1 MGGCGGGQRS
11 HNFLVTNGSDFIPP
25 FLRPG
30 APAPPHPGA
39 PGPPRTVVSLRD
51 LQHLWADRGQC
62 HPTTCP
68 PQSTNGVDP
77 PIHPHPFPLC
87 SALVYT
93 PAPAPTL
100 DASASPCADAVGGRR
115 EEVSSGPGADSSIC
129 IPAPS
134 SANLG
139 KVYSFSVPRFPPP

>member
-1 MGGCGGGQRS
+1 MGGSGGGQRS

-25 FLRPG
+25 PFLRPG

-39 PGPPRTVVSLRD
+39 PGPPKTVVSLRD

-77 PIHPHPFPLC
+77 RPPTPLPSLQCPCLHPCPCSNAGCLCLTLRRCCGGQTGRSKLRARGRQLHLHPC
-87 SALVYT
+87 SQ
-93 PAPAPTL
+93 
-100 DASASPCADAVGGRR
+100 
-115 EEVSSGPGADSSIC
+115 
-129 IPAPS
+129 
-134 SANLG
+134 LG
-139 KVYSFSVPRFPPP
+139 KLGQGI